1 MIKGKR
7 YSPRQRR
14 QSRRVLLQA
23 LYQWELAQPSLST
36 IQEFVKTEGSL
47 DNADQEFFDDCLS
60 GIIDQ
65 VHELDGVFEPYL
77 DRPVVEL
84 TVIERGCLRAGC
96 YEVIN
101 RPDVPNNV
109 AISEWV
115 RLAKDF
121 GAQNSFRYINAVLD
135 TVAKNFSVQVDE

>member
-1 MIKGKR
+1 M
-7 YSPRQRR
+7 
-14 QSRRVLLQA
+14 
-23 LYQWELAQPSLST
+23 
-36 IQEFVKTEGSL
+36 
-47 DNADQEFFDDCLS
+47 
-60 GIIDQ
+60 
-65 VHELDGVFEPYL
+65 
-77 DRPVVEL
+77 
-84 TVIERGCLRAGC
+84 
-96 YEVIN
+96 N